1 MRLSFAAALFAC
13 ASCALAQSAGGLA
26 GISGMVHDASG
37 ASVPNAKVVVSN
49 DTNGTKREITTNQ
62 AGLFAAPALVPA
74 AGYKVAVTAPGF
86 SGYEVKDIVLQVAR
100 TWIFRWR

>member
-1 MRLSFAAALFAC
+1 MRLYFAVALFVG

-49 DTNGTKREITTNQ
+49 DTNGTKRE
-62 AGLFAAPALVPA
+62 ASFAQKLSACREAHL
-74 AGYKVAVTAPGF
+74 
-86 SGYEVKDIVLQVAR
+86 
-100 TWIFRWR
+100 